1 MRAWWWLWS
10 RCPGI
15 GAARMRMLEA
25 VAVEHGV
32 GLEDLWTWPI
42 DRLQRALAWPN
53 SLVQQVD
60 YFRRISGAAPDLNV
74 PGDVI
79 LPGDPSWP
87 VLLNELQRPPL
98 ALFHRGRSELL
109 AVIAQQRCVAV
120 VGTRSASPHGL
131 HAAAEL
137 SSALALAGWPVL
149 SGLAEGI
156 DAAALRACLNAG
168 GSPIAVLGTPL
179 NRAYPSHHRRLQ
191 AAIGEKGLL
200 LTEQAHAAPVRRGH
214 FAARN
219 RLLVALS
226 CAVVVVECPERS
238 GALITARC
246 AVEQQCPVWVVP
258 GDAGR
263 GSARGSN
270 ALLLDKA
277 APLLSPQQLIHHLGE
292 GPLPS
297 QSPVVSVR
305 TEWSHSDQRLLEALE
320 HGASLEELSRVL
332 NRPSARL
339 AKDLL
344 ALELQG
350 RVLCE
355 SGHRWR
361 PIPG

>member
-1 MRAWWWLWS
+1 MK
-10 RCPGI
+10 
-15 GAARMRMLEA
+15 MLQA
-25 VAVEHGV
+25 TAVEHGV
-32 GLEDLWTWPI
+32 GLDDLWAWPI

-53 SLVQQVD
+53 SLMQQVD
-60 YFRRISGAAPDLNV
+60 RFRRVRGAAPDLSI
-74 PGDVI
+74 PGDVL
-79 LPGDPSWP
+79 LPGDRGWP
-87 VLLNELQRPPL
+87 ALLNDLSRPPP

-109 AVIAQQRCVAV
+109 ALIAQQRSVAV
-120 VGTRSASPHGL
+120 VGTRSASPHGVRV
-131 HAAAEL
+131 AEEL
-137 SSALALAGWPVL
+137 GRALAQAGWPVL
-149 SGLAEGI
+149 TGLAEGI
-156 DAAALRACLNAG
+156 DAAAHRACLKAG
-168 GSPIAVLGTPL
+168 GCPIAVLGTSL
-179 NRAYPSHHRRLQ
+179 DRVYPSHHHRLQ
-191 AAIGEKGLL
+191 ASIGERGLL
-200 LTEQAHAAPVRRGH
+200 LTEQAPAAPVRRGH

-263 GSARGSN
+263 RSARGSN

-277 APLLSPQQLIHHLGE
+277 APLLSPKQLIHHLGD
-292 GPLPS
+292 GPLPAP
-297 QSPVVSVR
+297 SP
-305 TEWSHSDQRLLEALE
+305 EMQDCAAASHGDQTLLAAIG

-332 NRPSARL
+332 NRPAAHL

-344 ALELQG
+344 ALELAG